1 MHTFQTRRR
10 SASLGLIVLVGVA
23 FMLAS
28 AVTARAQ
35 AVSDPRSAE
44 FDPSPDHWQVL
55 EGGQPAVVRYEL
67 GVYVIGTSAP
77 FATADMGKPSPE
89 ADGKIRYDFSALL
102 AAWALPGGEYEAR
115 VSAVGPEGA
124 ALSDPS
130 NPFSFT
136 ADDTPCNYSLNASKV
151 SAPASGG
158 TYGVDVVTGIG
169 CEWAVTNA
177 LPWVNLWTGGG
188 SGSGTLAFEVEPN
201 LSTTGRSGAVE
212 IAGHVLTVSQA
223 AGVQNCSYGATPTVF
238 SFSAASGSGKV
249 SVTTSGAGCAWTVA
263 SSQSWLVPVVTGGSG
278 TARFSF
284 AVKQNT
290 GIANRQ
296 ATLTVGPWAVTV
308 FQSGKARSRWTR

>member
-1 MHTFQTRRR
+1 MKSSQIRRR
-10 SASLGLIVLVGVA
+10 RASLGLVVLIGVA

-28 AVTARAQ
+28 AATAHAQ
-35 AVSDPRSAE
+35 AVSDPRIAE

-55 EGGQPAVVRYEL
+55 ESGQPAVVRYEL

-89 ADGKIRYDFSALL
+89 PDGKIRYDFSVQL
-102 AAWALPGGEYEAR
+102 AAWQLPGGDYEAR

-136 ADDTPCNYSLNASKV
+136 TDPSPCSFSLTASKV

-169 CEWAVTNA
+169 CEWAVTSA
-177 LPWVNLWTGGG
+177 LPWVELWTGGG

-201 LSTTGRSGAVE
+201 PSTTGRSGTIA
-212 IAGHVLTVSQA
+212 IAGQLLTVSQA
-223 AGVQNCSYGATPTVF
+223 AGVQDCSYGVTPPVF
-238 SFSAASGSGKV
+238 SFSAASGSGQV
-249 SVTTSGAGCAWTVA
+249 SVTTSGTGCAWAVA
-263 SSQSWLVPVVTGGSG
+263 SSQSWLVPAVMGGNGVG
-278 TARFSF
+278 TFSF
-284 AVKQNT
+284 AVKQNN
-290 GIANRQ
+290 GITNRQ

-308 FQSGKARSRWTR
+308 FQSGKARRTK